1 MHGEWMSP
9 DARERR
15 EPDKARSVRRAL
27 PERLSTAADGGTVT
41 VLVAADSRLNT
52 RNNPK
57 KPIYEYRDMCHT
69 KTPQQE

>member
-52 RNNPK
+52 
-57 KPIYEYRDMCHT
+57 
-69 KTPQQE
+69 Q